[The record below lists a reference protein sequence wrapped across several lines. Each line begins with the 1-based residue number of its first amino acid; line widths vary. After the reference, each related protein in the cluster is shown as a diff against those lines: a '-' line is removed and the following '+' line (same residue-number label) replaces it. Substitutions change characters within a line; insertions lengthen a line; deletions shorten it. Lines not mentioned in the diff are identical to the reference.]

1 MTVSGQRR
9 SGGFGRIVDVN
20 ESTVER
26 TRLTVRTHEVAVA
39 REAVAR
45 THLTHGLQ
53 VSALDGAAFAFE
65 ETLTGTQLLALE
77 STQCSGIVRG
87 EVESG
92 GDVIVVWLKSGRGAV
107 DGKPLLRGRP
117 VLYREGRQSFRW
129 AGFQKDVMRIDRE
142 TVEQVAAERG
152 GWNRAPLEFKPH
164 HVPEGAPLAAW
175 WLVVRAIAPEIL
187 GSTGPVSLERE
198 QELVRFAAA
207 GLLTAVP
214 HWPVGQGREAPAR
227 TRLTK
232 AEAFLLDHIA
242 ERISVDDVA
251 QAAGMSVRGLQ
262 GAFQRIH
269 GVSPLFYLKGI
280 RLLLAREQL
289 ESGEAESVAA
299 VARSVGLTHLGRFA
313 ASYKAEFGQLPGDVL
328 RGIA

>member
-1 MTVSGQRR
+1 MTS
-9 SGGFGRIVDVN
+9 SM
-20 ESTVER
+20 VER
-26 TRLTVRTHEVAVA
+26 TRQIERARDVAAARTAL
-39 REAVAR
+39 AR
-45 THLTHGLQ
+45 THRTFGLDVTQ
-53 VSALDGAAFAFE
+53 DGVPFRFE
-65 ETLTGTQLLALE
+65 ETITGTALLSLE
-77 STQCSGIVRG
+77 STRCTGTVRG
-87 EVESG
+87 EVAPDSA
-92 GDVIVVWLKSGRGAV
+92 VTVVWLKSGRGAV

-117 VLYREGRQSFRW
+117 VLYGEGRQSFRW
-129 AGFQKDVMRIDRE
+129 DGFQKDLMRIDRE

-152 GWNRAPLEFKPH
+152 GWNPSPLEFKPH

-175 WLVVRAIAPEIL
+175 WLVVRAVAGEIL
-187 GSTGPVSLERE
+187 GHVGPVPVDRERE
-198 QELVRFAAA
+198 LTRFAAA

-242 ERISVDDVA
+242 ERITVDDVA
-251 QAAGMSVRGLQ
+251 EAAGMSVRGLQ

-313 ASYKAEFGQLPGDVL
+313 ASYKEEFGELPGDAL
-328 RGIA
+328 RAAAER

>member
-1 MTVSGQRR
+1 MTSP
-9 SGGFGRIVDVN
+9 
-20 ESTVER
+20 TMER
-26 TRLTVRTHEVAVA
+26 TRLVERTPDVAAA
-39 REAVAR
+39 RTAVAR
-45 THLTHGLQ
+45 THRTFGLDVAQ
-53 VSALDGAAFAFE
+53 SGVPFRFE
-65 ETLTGTQLLALE
+65 ETITGTVLLSLE
-77 STQCSGIVRG
+77 STQCTGTVRG
-87 EVESG
+87 EVAP
-92 GDVIVVWLKSGRGAV
+92 DTAVTVVWLKSGRGAV

-129 AGFQKDVMRIDRE
+129 DGFQKDLMRIDRA

-152 GWNRAPLEFKPH
+152 GWNLAPLEFKPH

-175 WLVVRAIAPEIL
+175 WLVVRAVAAEIL
-187 GSTGPVSLERE
+187 GHVGPVPRERE
-198 QELVRFAAA
+198 EELTRFAAA

-242 ERISVDDVA
+242 ERITVDDVA

>member
-1 MTVSGQRR
+1 MFDT
-9 SGGFGRIVDVN
+9 IDDVN
-20 ESTVER
+20 ELMMDR
-26 TRLTVRTHEVAVA
+26 TRLAVRTKEIAAA
-39 REAVAR
+39 RDAVAR
-45 THLTHGLQ
+45 THLTYGLQ
-53 VSALDGAAFAFE
+53 VGAVDDAPFVFE
-65 ETLTGTQLLALE
+65 ETVSGTELLSLE
-77 STQCSGIVRG
+77 STRCTGIVRG

-92 GDVIVVWLKSGRGAV
+92 DAVIVTWLKSGCGAV
-107 DGKPLLRGRP
+107 DGKALLRGRP

-152 GWNRAPLEFKPH
+152 GWNPAPLEFKPH

-198 QELVRFAAA
+198 RELVRFAAA

-242 ERISVDDVA
+242 ERITVDDVA

-313 ASYKAEFGQLPGDVL
+313 ASYKAEFGELPGDAL
-328 RGIA
+328 RAAAEG